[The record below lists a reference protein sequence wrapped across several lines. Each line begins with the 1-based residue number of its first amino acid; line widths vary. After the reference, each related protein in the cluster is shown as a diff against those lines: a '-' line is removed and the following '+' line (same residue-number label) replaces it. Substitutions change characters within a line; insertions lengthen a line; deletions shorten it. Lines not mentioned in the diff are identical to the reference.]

1 MRKAGSKSQTMRIL
15 IRLCHTGP
23 VWAHQFNIN
32 FFETASTAR
41 ASFLLEHM
49 PELTSPRRFFEDLN
63 IQLKAGGVRSGRNR
77 EGVPVLVKLSH
88 ANEGRTDQA

>member
-1 MRKAGSKSQTMRIL
+1 
-15 IRLCHTGP
+15 
-23 VWAHQFNIN
+23 
-32 FFETASTAR
+32 
-41 ASFLLEHM
+41 
-49 PELTSPRRFFEDLN
+49 LN